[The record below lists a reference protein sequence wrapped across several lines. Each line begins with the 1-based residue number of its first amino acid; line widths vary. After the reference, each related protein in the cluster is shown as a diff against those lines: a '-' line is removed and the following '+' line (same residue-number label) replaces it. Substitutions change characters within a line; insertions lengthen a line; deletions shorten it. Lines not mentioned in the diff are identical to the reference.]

1 MIDHDQISKDM
12 FFSEKLSSMEDIV
25 SLMENK
31 PDGFE
36 ASEKTKSYLFDL
48 VLLLNKKEKKVDEI
62 IPN

>member
-1 MIDHDQISKDM
+1 
-12 FFSEKLSSMEDIV
+12 MENIV

-48 VLLLNKKEKKVDEI
+48 VLLLNKKEKKVEEI